1 MERFLPIILIISWF
15 GAVFA
20 SSYLINWLLVRSVI
34 RKYYRFFVAPGVLV
48 HELSHALGCMA
59 TGAQILEINFW
70 KKTGGHVR
78 HYEPK
83 VPIIGETI
91 IALAPIGGT
100 FLLLALLTW
109 LMVPSLA
116 QLLQGTESL
125 LEINTLARID
135 WSQWQ
140 TWLYFYLVTSLLAT
154 IAPSQTDLRYAI
166 ASLVAIGMI
175 FVLLSFLPF
184 VPPMLLNWLE
194 TVKPF
199 AFFTLLLLLLGI
211 VISFMLAIPYRN
223 KTFIPK
229 EQLE

>member
-1 MERFLPIILIISWF
+1 MERFLPIFLIIGWF
-15 GAVFA
+15 GTVFA

-59 TGAQILEINFW
+59 TGAQIIEINFW

-78 HYEPK
+78 HYEPQ
-83 VPIIGETI
+83 VPIIGETV

-100 FLLLALLTW
+100 FLFLAIFTR

-116 QLLQGTESL
+116 ELLGTESML
-125 LEINTLARID
+125 DLNSLSKIG
-135 WSQWQ
+135 WSKWQ
-140 TWLYFYLVTSLLAT
+140 TWTYLYLVTSLLAT

-166 ASLVAIGMI
+166 ASLLAIGSV

-184 VPPMLLNWLE
+184 VPPLLLGWFK
-194 TVKPF
+194 TIKPF
-199 AFFTLLLLLLGI
+199 ALFTLLLLLLGI
-211 VISFMLAIPYRN
+211 VISFVLAIPYRN
-223 KTFIPK
+223 RTFSPK
-229 EQLE
+229 EQLD